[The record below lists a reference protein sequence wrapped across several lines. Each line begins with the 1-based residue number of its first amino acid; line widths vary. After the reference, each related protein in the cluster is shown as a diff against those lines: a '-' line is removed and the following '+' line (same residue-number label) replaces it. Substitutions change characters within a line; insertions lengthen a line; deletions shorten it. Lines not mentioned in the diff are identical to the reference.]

1 MIDNLP
7 GALPG
12 RTSLTLDGHPSVDK
26 TATPGGTHRMR
37 ALRIL
42 LIIAV
47 ILGGLF
53 VAADRLAVHFAE
65 GEVADR
71 LKTQEGLTTTPSVD
85 IKGFPFLT
93 QVAGGELDDV
103 EVGMKDYDADT
114 GTSGRH
120 DPHRRP
126 ERRHEGRRVLRR
138 LQLRHRLHRRRLG
151 DDRLRPSC

>member
-1 MIDNLP
+1 
-7 GALPG
+7 
-12 RTSLTLDGHPSVDK
+12 
-26 TATPGGTHRMR
+26 MR

-71 LKTQEGLTTTPSVD
+71 LKAQEGLTTTPSVD

-114 GTSGRH
+114 GTSGGTIRI
-120 DPHRRP
+120 DDLNAAMK
-126 ERRHEGRRVLRR
+126 GVAFSGDYSSATASTAAGSATIAYD
-138 LQLRHRLHRRRLG
+138 QLLKAAK
-151 DDRLRPSC
+151 